1 MKKLLWALVVLC
13 GVVSAA
19 FASWSFDLE
28 SGYVSN
34 SSNDIRIPGTTG
46 TRFSLTQTLDVEAR
60 DYYRLRLTRSV
71 GRGQYLSLLY
81 APLSL
86 RAAGILPGAVNFN
99 GELFPSGAH
108 VDAVYRFDSYRAT
121 WYKQFRPGERF
132 SYKLGFTAK
141 IRDAAVR
148 IKDAAHA
155 SETKNTG
162 FVPLFHF
169 GMTYNLTKKFG
180 AVLDGDALAGG
191 PGRAEDVLA
200 ALTYAVHDNCTLRL
214 GYRIVEGGADTDA
227 VYSFALLNYAS
238 AGITVHF

>member
-1 MKKLLWALVVLC
+1 MKPFLRAAVVMC
-13 GVVSAA
+13 CMAPAA
-19 FASWSFDLE
+19 FGSWSIDIE

-34 SSNDIRIPGTTG
+34 DSNDIRIPGSTG
-46 TRFSLTQTLDVEAR
+46 TRFSLTNTLDVETRA
-60 DYYRLRLTRSV
+60 YHRLRLTRGI

-86 RAAGILPGAVNFN
+86 RAAGILPDDVNYA
-99 GELFPSGAH
+99 GELFPSGAR

-132 SYKLGFTAK
+132 SYKLGVTAK
-141 IRDAAVR
+141 IRDAAVELAGGAR
-148 IKDAAHA
+148 RAVK
-155 SETKNTG
+155 KNTG

-169 GMTYNLTKKFG
+169 GLSYALTEKFG

-200 ALTYAVHDNCTLRL
+200 ALTYAAHERCALRL
-214 GYRIVEGGADTDA
+214 GWRVVEGGADTDE
-227 VYSFALLNYAS
+227 VYNFALLHYLS
-238 AGITVHF
+238 AGVAVSF

>member
-1 MKKLLWALVVLC
+1 MRNLLCSLVVLC
-13 GVVSAA
+13 GIASAA

-34 SSNDIRIPGTTG
+34 RSNDIRVPGTTG
-46 TRFSLTQTLDVEAR
+46 TRFSLPQTLDVATR

-71 GRGQYLSLLY
+71 GRGQYVSLLY

-86 RAAGILPGAVNFN
+86 RAAGTLPGAVNFN
-99 GELFPSGAH
+99 EVVFPSGAQ

-121 WYKQFRPGERF
+121 WYQQFRPGERL

-141 IRDAAVR
+141 IRDAAVQL
-148 IKDAAHA
+148 KDGARDT
-155 SETKNTG
+155 EIKNTG

-169 GMTYNLTKKFG
+169 GLSYALTEKFG
-180 AVLDGDALAGG
+180 MVLDGDALAGG

-200 ALTYAVHDNCTLRL
+200 ALTYAAHQRCTLRL
-214 GYRIVEGGADTDA
+214 GWRIVEGGADTDD
-227 VYSFALLNYAS
+227 VYNFALLHYLS
-238 AGITVHF
+238 AGVVVSF